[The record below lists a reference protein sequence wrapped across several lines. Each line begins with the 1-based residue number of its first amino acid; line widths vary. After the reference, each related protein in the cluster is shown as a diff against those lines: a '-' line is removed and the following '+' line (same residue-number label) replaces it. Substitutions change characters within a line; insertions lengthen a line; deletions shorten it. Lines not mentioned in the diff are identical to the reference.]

1 MALLGPEAFNE
12 FIGGAYP
19 RLAEREPEVPFAWP
33 SPEPQEIGS
42 PQLYIHGPTGV
53 GKTHLISQLRTYF
66 RVYDVCMT
74 EKWMDNYDDDLYDL
88 VIMEEFTGHART
100 LSEMN
105 QFLDGQVVALPRR
118 NKPSYLKQKNIPVI
132 VLSNLSLEK
141 AYKNCNEEQLAP
153 LMRRFL
159 VVNVGTDHTRE
170 KPINLLTDET

>member
-33 SPEPQEIGS
+33 SPEPQEVGA

-132 VLSNLSLEK
+132 VLSNLSLESLQ
-141 AYKNCNEEQLAP
+141 EL
-153 LMRRFL
+153 
-159 VVNVGTDHTRE
+159 
-170 KPINLLTDET
+170 